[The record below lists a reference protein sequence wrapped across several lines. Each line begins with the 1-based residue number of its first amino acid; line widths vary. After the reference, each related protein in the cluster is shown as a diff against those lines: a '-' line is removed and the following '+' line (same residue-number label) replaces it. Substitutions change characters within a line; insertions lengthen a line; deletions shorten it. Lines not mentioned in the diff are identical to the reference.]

1 MAFSCHP
8 LHAVLLT
15 LRIKNFKWETQS
27 MQSWSF
33 YTTDCTCPNLLH
45 GQISYL
51 QCPISHSRQACDS
64 WAFPMLKYRYD
75 IHRSGRPRYPV
86 TLRARLQCLKHDAL
100 CARRVLMLLL
110 SSSRTHSALEWPVRS
125 CPQCL
130 ACTCTGQQTSLAAT
144 FRPGCHDNSL
154 CRHTAYWHSS

>member
-1 MAFSCHP
+1 MPS
-8 LHAVLLT
+8 HAIHCMPWCSLFALRISNGQSSQCTLGGSTLLT
-15 LRIKNFKWETQS
+15 APV
-27 MQSWSF
+27 
-33 YTTDCTCPNLLH
+33 PNSLH
-45 GQISYL
+45 GQRSYL
-51 QCPISHSRQACDS
+51 QRPISHSRQACDA

-100 CARRVLMLLL
+100 CARKVLMLLL

-130 ACTCTGQQTSLAAT
+130 ACTCTGQQTLLGAT
-144 FRPGCHDNSL
+144 LRPGCHDNSL